1 MYQLPGVVLCW
12 CAGIFVCLFAAA
24 ASVDTSCVSD
34 AWLSAFLKASQP
46 RLSAFEPVQLAH
58 TANSLAIIAR
68 SQQDLNLGLVS
79 AAWQGAFVQAAAQ
92 QLEAGRFGTRNLS
105 VLVRSLQVN
114 TLVVI
119 RLRVVLVLG
128 AACAK
133 FKKAGRTLPCC
144 WRHTLGGRVVPALRF
159 SRQGSVLIGAR
170 GSI

>member
-1 MYQLPGVVLCW
+1 MASCEMLLQCVEWINYLMLCCAAVL
-12 CAGIFVCLFAAA
+12 VCSCAAA

-68 SQQDLNLGLVS
+68 SQRDLNLGLVD

-92 QLEAGRFGTRNLS
+92 QLEAGRFGRRNLS

-114 TLVVI
+114 MVVVM
-119 RLRVVLVLG
+119 LGCTQVLPRGMLTPHHFLG
-128 AACAK
+128 Q
-133 FKKAGRTLPCC
+133 GRCKI
-144 WRHTLGGRVVPALRF
+144 GRQSWPRRSVGLC
-159 SRQGSVLIGAR
+159 GSVTC
-170 GSI
+170 